1 MMSRSVTGLSGAGL
15 VSQAPAGD
23 ARRIKTI
30 NIAALLALGLNV
42 AVSTVFFVFIDS
54 SGSWLLRGVNLLF
67 LCGYA
72 GSLALS
78 VTRRVDAAMWLLA
91 TTGLLNMVVSSLAM
105 GLGAG
110 SISFFVILPLFAVL
124 ASRTNDR
131 VFPSLVTVGALAGL
145 SVVVFIDPAVP
156 QKVAG
161 TGWES
166 ILLVVNIASVVLFAT
181 VVAMYY
187 RRRVDEAQ
195 AELAAEHERS
205 EALLLNILPKEAAG
219 RLKSGQRPIADDA
232 DDVAVLFADLVGSTP
247 LASVLSPDELVHLL
261 DSVFS
266 AFDELADAHSLEKIK
281 TVGDAYIVVGGL
293 PAPTPDSLAAV
304 ADMALAMRQQIHEYT
319 VPEFGPLELRLGLH
333 VGPVVA
339 GVIGKRK
346 FSYDIW
352 GDTVNIAARMES
364 AGVPGEIQ
372 VATAVRDRL
381 ADQYE
386 FAERGIID
394 VKGKGPMETFL
405 LKRRS
410 TAMIE

>member
-1 MMSRSVTGLSGAGL
+1 MSRSMAGLLDTGLD
-15 VSQAPAGD
+15 SQTSADD

-30 NIAALLALGLNV
+30 NIAALLAFGLNV

-54 SGSWLLRGVNLLF
+54 SGSWLLRCVNLLF
-67 LCGYA
+67 ICGYA
-72 GSLALS
+72 GSFALS

-91 TTGLLNMVVSSLAM
+91 ITALLNVLVSSLAM

-124 ASRTNDR
+124 ASRRNDR

-145 SVVVFIDPAVP
+145 IVVVFIDPAVP

-166 ILLVVNIASVVLFAT
+166 ILLVVNVASVVLFAM

-195 AELAAEHERS
+195 ADLAAEHERS
-205 EALLLNILPKEAAG
+205 EALLLDILPNEAAN

-232 DDVAVLFADLVGSTP
+232 DDVAVLFGDLVGSTP
-247 LASVLSPDELVHLL
+247 LASMLSPDELVHLL
-261 DSVFS
+261 DNVFS
-266 AFDELADAHSLEKIK
+266 AFDDLADAHSLEKIK

-293 PAPTPDSLAAV
+293 PTPTPGALAAA
-304 ADMALAMRQQIHEYT
+304 ADMALAMRQQIHDYT
-319 VPEFGPLELRLGLH
+319 VPGFGVLELRLGLH
-333 VGPVVA
+333 IGPVVA

-364 AGVPGEIQ
+364 AGIPGEIQ
-372 VATAVRDRL
+372 VTSAVRDRL
-381 ADQYE
+381 VDQYD
-386 FAERGIID
+386 FAERGTID
-394 VKGKGPMETFL
+394 VKGKGPMETYL
-405 LKRRS
+405 LKRRRAPMS
-410 TAMIE
+410 P

>member
-1 MMSRSVTGLSGAGL
+1 MLSSGLDSPI
-15 VSQAPAGD
+15 SAGD
-23 ARRIKTI
+23 ARRSKTI

-42 AVSTVFFVFIDS
+42 VVSTVFFVLIDS

-72 GSLALS
+72 ATLALS

-91 TTGLLNMVVSSLAM
+91 TTGLLNMVVSSLSM
-105 GLGAG
+105 GLGTG

-124 ASRTNDR
+124 ASSADDR
-131 VFPSLVTVGALAGL
+131 VFPSVVTVGALVGL
-145 SVVVFIDPAVP
+145 TVVVFIDPAVP

-166 ILLVVNIASVVLFAT
+166 ILLVANVASVLLFAM
-181 VVAMYY
+181 VVSMYY
-187 RRRVDEAQ
+187 RRRIDEAQ

-205 EALLLNILPKEAAG
+205 EALLLNILPKEAAS
-219 RLKSGQRPIADDA
+219 RLKSGERLIADDA

-247 LASVLSPDELVHLL
+247 LASMLPPDELVHLL

-266 AFDELADAHSLEKIK
+266 AFDDLADAHSLEKIK

-293 PAPTPDSLAAV
+293 PTPTPGALAAV
-304 ADMALAMRQQIHEYT
+304 ADMALAMRQQINEYT
-319 VPEFGPLELRLGLH
+319 VPDFGPLELRLGLH

-372 VATAVRDRL
+372 VTTVVRDRL

-386 FAERGIID
+386 FAERGTID

-405 LKRRS
+405 LKRRKTPPS
-410 TAMIE
+410 T